1 MPALAVADGE
11 LDFARMISRFD
22 QPLSVGRDGVLGRE
36 DRDCQEACDEE
47 DGEPQRDPGVDFRS
61 WMGEP
66 PRGLQGALDA
76 SSHSSIAES
85 AAVGGPFARTIRA
98 DAVTELHVAVAAHV
112 RLELFP
118 AALVGEHAL
127 AGGADLDQTLERLDL
142 RDCGLELA

>member
-1 MPALAVADGE
+1 M
-11 LDFARMISRFD
+11 R
-22 QPLSVGRDGVLGRE
+22 PLTQRE
-36 DRDCQEACDEE
+36 Q
-47 DGEPQRDPGVDFRS
+47 FR
-61 WMGEP
+61 WKK
-66 PRGLQGALDA
+66 GA
-76 SSHSSIAES
+76 AES

-142 RDCGLELA
+142 RECGLELA